1 MKFFGSFAL
10 LAIVIAMA
18 LGMFVSIHWLRTGE
32 TAPYTSM
39 ITLSVGGLLFGFL
52 LGAVALLADLIGRVR
67 FELEEMLYE
76 SRRSRLDTPA
86 IRKVS

>member
-1 MKFFGSFAL
+1 M
-10 LAIVIAMA
+10 
-18 LGMFVSIHWLRTGE
+18 
-32 TAPYTSM
+32 
-39 ITLSVGGLLFGFL
+39 LFGFL

-76 SRRSRLDTPA
+76 SRRRRLDPPA